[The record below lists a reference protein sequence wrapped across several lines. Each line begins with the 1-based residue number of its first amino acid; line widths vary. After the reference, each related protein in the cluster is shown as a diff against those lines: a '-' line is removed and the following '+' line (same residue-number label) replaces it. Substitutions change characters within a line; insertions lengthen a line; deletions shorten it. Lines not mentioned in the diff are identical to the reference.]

1 MSLKTGNYIYSALQ
15 QDEELSNLV
24 GDKIYP
30 VAIPGGTKYPFIV
43 YSNISASGE
52 YTKDGCVG
60 DRVSFTVM
68 CVSETYTQGIEIA
81 ENARIAI
88 EQISVQDDESSTGEF
103 ELVSSSDSIDSS
115 GEVYMIILNFTAKTY
130 YNG

>member
-1 MSLKTGNYIYSALQ
+1 
-15 QDEELSNLV
+15 
-24 GDKIYP
+24 
-30 VAIPGGTKYPFIV
+30 
-43 YSNISASGE
+43 
-52 YTKDGCVG
+52 
-60 DRVSFTVM
+60 M